1 VGDVLQAQG
10 KLESAQGAFGESLK
24 ISRRLAEQDPTNAGC
39 LRELAVAHYR
49 VGSVLEAQGKL
60 EAARLEYMEDL
71 RISEYLAEL
80 DPSNALWQQDLAV
93 SQRNAQRLLLRPSS
107 GSDT

>member
-1 VGDVLQAQG
+1 
-10 KLESAQGAFGESLK
+10 
-24 ISRRLAEQDPTNAGC
+24 
-39 LRELAVAHYR
+39 